1 MQSNS
6 KSKTQLVFEISLA
19 FVTWF
24 ALILQLAI
32 LKDTVANF
40 FSYFT
45 ILSNL
50 LVASTLTIS
59 VFGATTRLGRMLSQQ
74 TSKSAIALYILIV
87 GLVYNLVLR
96 GIWAPKGW
104 QLVADN
110 LLHVIVPI
118 AYVIYW
124 IIFTPKNSLTWKNG
138 IVWSYFPLLY
148 LIYSLIRGHFVG
160 WYPYPFLDVAKF
172 GYHQVLI
179 NSGFVL
185 LAFIIFALAIIGFN
199 KIGSAKK

>member
-19 FVTWF
+19 FATWF

-59 VFGATTRLGRMLSQQ
+59 VFGATTRLGKMLSQQ

-124 IIFTPKNSLTWKNG
+124 IIFTPKNSLTWRNG
-138 IVWSYFPLLY
+138 IAWSYFPLLY

-160 WYPYPFLDVAKF
+160 WYPYPFLDVTKF

>member
-59 VFGATTRLGRMLSQQ
+59 VFGATTRLGKMLSQQ
-74 TSKSAIALYILIV
+74 ISKSAIALYILIV

-138 IVWSYFPLLY
+138 IAWSYFPLLY